1 MAFTALMVLA
11 VLLVAVHV
19 ASYGWY
25 AWKEENNRRGAAG
38 AFITA
43 VATLLAPL
51 LLMWYYAYFT

>member
-1 MAFTALMVLA
+1 MVTVLLILA
-11 VLLVAVHV
+11 VTLVALRV

-43 VATLLAPL
+43 VVTLLAPL
-51 LLMWYYAYFT
+51 LLMWYYAYFA

>member
-1 MAFTALMVLA
+1 MVTALIV
-11 VLLVAVHV
+11 LVAALVALRV

-43 VATLLAPL
+43 VVTLLAPL
-51 LLMWYYAYFT
+51 LLLWYYAYFA